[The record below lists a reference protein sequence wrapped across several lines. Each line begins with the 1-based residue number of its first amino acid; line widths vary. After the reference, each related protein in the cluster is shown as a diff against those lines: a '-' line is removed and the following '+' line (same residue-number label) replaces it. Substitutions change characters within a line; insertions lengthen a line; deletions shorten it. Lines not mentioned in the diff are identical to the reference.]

1 MPATRT
7 DASIIIS
14 NVRNRLG
21 RGVFGHRRDE
31 EISRMRRRTI
41 GLAATLALAAMPQPA
56 SARSEKSWDDAS
68 SIGRDALVAAAL
80 GLPAIQGDWHGDLQA
95 GESMAG
101 ALAITAG
108 LKEAIPEWRP
118 DHSNRKSFPSG
129 HTSISFAAAATL
141 QNRYGWEVGVP
152 AQMVAAFVGFSRVE
166 ARKHHWY
173 DVVAGA
179 VIGETSGLLLTS
191 KHDARVR
198 FLPWGGT
205 DGAGLLLSTRF

>member
-1 MPATRT
+1 MPANRT
-7 DASIIIS
+7 DVSIIIAD
-14 NVRNRLG
+14 VRNRRA
-21 RGVFGHRRDE
+21 RGVFGHRDE
-31 EISRMRRRTI
+31 EIGRMRNSTI
-41 GLAATLALAAMPQPA
+41 GLAAALALAVPQPA

-129 HTSISFAAAATL
+129 HTSTSFAAAATL
-141 QNRYGWEVGVP
+141 QNRYGWRVGIP
-152 AQMVAAFVGFSRVE
+152 AQLVAAFVGFSRVE

-179 VIGETSGLLLTS
+179 AIGETSGLLLTS
-191 KHDARVR
+191 KHDASVR
-198 FLPWGGT
+198 ILPWGGT
-205 DGAGLLLSTRF
+205 DGAGMVLSTRF